1 LTCTNEIKKGLYPT
15 IPAAAGNEQDCLHH
29 EILVVFLITKS
40 RAGKSGRQ
48 DTHRASQ
55 AGWQGE
61 DDVDLQLNLKC
72 KAINA

>member
-1 LTCTNEIKKGLYPT
+1 MSKIVL
-15 IPAAAGNEQDCLHH
+15 
-29 EILVVFLITKS
+29 FLITKS
-40 RAGKSGRQ
+40 RAGKSGWQ

-72 KAINA
+72 KAINAWVLNFSSQDLGLGDLGDVFFCLFH